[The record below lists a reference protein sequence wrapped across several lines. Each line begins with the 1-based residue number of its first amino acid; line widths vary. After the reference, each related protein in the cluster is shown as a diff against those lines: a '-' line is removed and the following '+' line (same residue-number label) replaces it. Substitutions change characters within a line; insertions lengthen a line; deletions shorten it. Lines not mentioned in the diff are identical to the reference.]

1 MLGESL
7 VEKDADVEAAP
18 DSLARVLAENEPVTE
33 LEALGEC
40 EDERDA
46 AGVGETDAQK
56 LDEMLTVLV
65 GLDLVEKDI
74 V

>member
-7 VEKDADVEAAP
+7 VENDADVEAAP
-18 DSLARVLAENEPVTE
+18 ESLARVLAENEPVAE

-46 AGVGETDAQK
+46 AGVGETDA
-56 LDEMLTVLV
+56 
-65 GLDLVEKDI
+65 
-74 V
+74 